1 VSTELDR
8 DLGAWAREELSRER
22 LLAVHGSAAA
32 AILEVHDRLT
42 GAAAAVAVPAA
53 ESGWAALLARIDVPA
68 PVIPLSRPR
77 ARRTL
82 SIAVAAALAFAG
94 IAYAVASRGS
104 HGGSPTVSPAVSAP
118 ILVPPPSAG
127 AGSNDRRSAHAP
139 NARAGSSSA
148 GGPSGAGSS
157 SPGGPGTT
165 TRGVDGGSGGGG
177 TTKPGD
183 DPHDRDQGTGNDGP
197 HNDQGSGNNGPE
209 GSRPPNSHGH

>member
-8 DLGAWAREELSRER
+8 DLGAWAQEELSRER

-32 AILEVHDRLT
+32 PILEVHDRLT

-53 ESGWAALLARIDVPA
+53 EPGWAALLVKIDAPA
-68 PVIPLSRPR
+68 PVIPLRRPR

-82 SIAVAAALAFAG
+82 SIAIAAALALAG
-94 IAYAVASRGS
+94 IAYAAASRGS
-104 HGGSPTVSPAVSAP
+104 HGGSPTVSPGVSGP
-118 ILVPPPSAG
+118 ILGSPSSAG
-127 AGSNDRRSAHAP
+127 AGSNERRSVHAP
-139 NARAGSSSA
+139 NARAGSPSSGGPSGSGSSSA
-148 GGPSGAGSS
+148 GGT
-157 SPGGPGTT
+157 GTT

-197 HNDQGSGNNGPE
+197 HNDHGSGNNGPE

>member
-32 AILEVHDRLT
+32 SILEVHDRLT

-53 ESGWAALLARIDVPA
+53 ESGWAALLAKIDVPA
-68 PVIPLSRPR
+68 PVIPLRRPR

-94 IAYAVASRGS
+94 IAYAAASRGS

-118 ILVPPPSAG
+118 ILVPPPSVG

-139 NARAGSSSA
+139 NVRAGSPSA

-197 HNDQGSGNNGPE
+197 HNDNGSGNNGPE

>member
-1 VSTELDR
+1 VSIELDR

-32 AILEVHDRLT
+32 SILEVHDRLR
-42 GAAAAVAVPAA
+42 GAAAAIAVPAA
-53 ESGWAALLARIDVPA
+53 ESGWAALLAKIDAPA
-68 PVIPLSRPR
+68 PVIPLRRPR

-94 IAYAVASRGS
+94 IAYAAASRGS

-139 NARAGSSSA
+139 NVRAGLPSA

-183 DPHDRDQGTGNDGP
+183 DPHDRDQGTGNDGH
-197 HNDQGSGNNGPE
+197 HNDNGSGNNGPE

>member
-1 VSTELDR
+1 MNTELDR

-32 AILEVHDRLT
+32 SILEVHDRLT

-53 ESGWAALLARIDVPA
+53 ESGWAALLAQIDVPP
-68 PVIPLSRPR
+68 PVIPLRRPR

-139 NARAGSSSA
+139 NARAGSPSA
-148 GGPSGAGSS
+148 GGLSGTGSS

-197 HNDQGSGNNGPE
+197 HNDNGSGNNGPE
-209 GSRPPNSHGH
+209 GSRPPNSRGH

>member
-22 LLAVHGSAAA
+22 LLAVHGSSAAS
-32 AILEVHDRLT
+32 ILEVHDRLT
-42 GAAAAVAVPAA
+42 AAAAAVAMPAA
-53 ESGWAALLARIDVPA
+53 ESGWAVLLAEMDAPP
-68 PVIPLSRPR
+68 PVIPLRRPR

-94 IAYAVASRGS
+94 VAYAVASRGS

-118 ILVPPPSAG
+118 ILAPPPSAG

-139 NARAGSSSA
+139 HAHAGSLSA
-148 GGPSGAGSS
+148 GGPSGAGSP

-165 TRGVDGGSGGGG
+165 TRGVDGGSGGDG
-177 TTKPGD
+177 TAKPGD

-197 HNDQGSGNNGPE
+197 HNDNGSGNNGPE
-209 GSRPPNSHGH
+209 GSRPPNSRGH

>member
-32 AILEVHDRLT
+32 SILEVHDRLT
-42 GAAAAVAVPAA
+42 GAAAAVAAPAA
-53 ESGWAALLARIDVPA
+53 ESGWAALLAKIDAPA
-68 PVIPLSRPR
+68 PVIPLRRPR

-104 HGGSPTVSPAVSAP
+104 HGGSPTAPAVSAP

-127 AGSNDRRSAHAP
+127 AGSNDRRTVHAP
-139 NARAGSSSA
+139 NARAGSPSA

-165 TRGVDGGSGGGG
+165 TRGVDGGGGG
-177 TTKPGD
+177 TTKPRD

-197 HNDQGSGNNGPE
+197 HNDHGSGNNGPE
-209 GSRPPNSHGH
+209 GSPPPNSHGH

>member
-8 DLGAWAREELSRER
+8 DLGAWARQELSRER

-32 AILEVHDRLT
+32 LILEVHDRLT

-53 ESGWAALLARIDVPA
+53 EPGWAALLVKIDAPA
-68 PVIPLSRPR
+68 PVIPLRRPR

-82 SIAVAAALAFAG
+82 SIAIAAALALAG
-94 IAYAVASRGS
+94 IAYAAASRGS
-104 HGGSPTVSPAVSAP
+104 HGGSPTVSPAVSGP
-118 ILVPPPSAG
+118 ILGSPSSVG
-127 AGSNDRRSAHAP
+127 AGSNDRRSVHAP
-139 NARAGSSSA
+139 NARAGSPSA

-157 SPGGPGTT
+157 SPGGTGTT

-197 HNDQGSGNNGPE
+197 HNDHGSGNNGPE
-209 GSRPPNSHGH
+209 GSPPPDSHGH

>member
-1 VSTELDR
+1 MNTELDR

-32 AILEVHDRLT
+32 SILEVHDRLT
-42 GAAAAVAVPAA
+42 GAAAAVVVPAA
-53 ESGWAALLARIDVPA
+53 ESGWAALLAKIDVPA
-68 PVIPLSRPR
+68 PVIPLRRPR

-104 HGGSPTVSPAVSAP
+104 LGGSPTVSPALSAP
-118 ILVPPPSAG
+118 ILVPPP
-127 AGSNDRRSAHAP
+127 
-139 NARAGSSSA
+139 SA

-197 HNDQGSGNNGPE
+197 HNDNGSGNNGPE

>member
-22 LLAVHGSAAA
+22 LLAVHGSAAGS
-32 AILEVHDRLT
+32 ILEVHDRLT
-42 GAAAAVAVPAA
+42 GAAAAIAVPAA
-53 ESGWAALLARIDVPA
+53 ESGWAALLAKMDVPA
-68 PVIPLSRPR
+68 PVLPLRRQR

-82 SIAVAAALAFAG
+82 AIAVAAALAFAG

-104 HGGSPTVSPAVSAP
+104 HGGSPAVSPAVSAP
-118 ILVPPPSAG
+118 ILVPPLSTRT
-127 AGSNDRRSAHAP
+127 GSNDRRSAHAP
-139 NARAGSSSA
+139 NTRGGSPSA
-148 GGPSGAGSS
+148 GGPSGTGSS

-165 TRGVDGGSGGGG
+165 THGVDGGSDGGG

-197 HNDQGSGNNGPE
+197 HNDHGSGNNGPE
-209 GSRPPNSHGH
+209 GSSPPKSHGH